1 MTLGLQRLR
10 LWWENASW
18 VIPLAGILGA
28 AALSQG
34 LVQLDQDVSG
44 SERGLL
50 TASSAQTLLSAIGG
64 GMVTFTGFVFSVVLL
79 VIQFGSSAY
88 SPRTV
93 TYFMRA
99 RSTQWVLACFLGT
112 VTFSFLTLFS
122 IGSGRQES
130 FVPFFGTATAVLL
143 LVLSLVGFLVLISSV
158 STRIKV
164 DALLTSI
171 GAMARRRLRRRHAA
185 ATGRGAR
192 PVDEPDDDLAVED
205 GVVVRYSGRPGQLVA
220 VSVGQLVRLV
230 RRDGAHVRV
239 LVRVG
244 DGVSVG
250 SPIALVAAADARPS
264 ERELS
269 RCLLV
274 RHERS
279 LAHDPLYALRLLTD
293 VALKALSPGINDP
306 TTAVRSLDEVEG
318 VLRVAAALP
327 LGAAVIDAGRGTVQ
341 LRGATWADVVDL
353 ALLEV
358 VEAGIS
364 QPQVTRR
371 LSALLADLTADLPAP
386 LHAPLVRHT
395 RRLTDEVTAAHPR
408 DHELWLT
415 GDRQGLGGSR

>member
-18 VIPLAGILGA
+18 VIPLAGIVGA
-28 AALSQG
+28 AALSQAI
-34 LVQLDQDVSG
+34 VQLDQDVADP
-44 SERGLL
+44 ERGLL
-50 TASSAQTLLSAIGG
+50 SASSAQTLLSAIGG

-164 DALLTSI
+164 DALHTSI

-192 PVDEPDDDLAVED
+192 PEEPDDDLAIEG
-205 GVVVRYSGRPGQLVA
+205 GVVVRYAGRPGQLVA
-220 VSVGQLVRLV
+220 VSVGHLGRLV
-230 RRDGAHVRV
+230 RRDGVHVRV

-264 ERELS
+264 DRELS

-327 LGAAVIDAGRGTVQ
+327 LGAAVIDAGRGSVQ

-371 LSALLADLTADLPAP
+371 LSALLADLIADLPVA

-395 RRLTDEVTAAHPR
+395 RRLTDEVRAAHPR